1 MFTYQ
6 INNLAEDFE
15 KKLSLYS
22 NKNYLFRESILS
34 HHERYEK
41 YEKYEKFVEIII
53 NKNNLDLYYMINR
66 LESYDKNGISVE
78 QDKLK
83 LDYSE
88 ISVVCSILYKKL
100 YFIHYNN
107 TFNIYLDII
116 KNKLHGDIEW
126 WLDLSF
132 DKESIKNNFLDAATK
147 YIIEN
152 QNKTWIGEFEKINY
166 ERYNWLPRVEIN
178 KIPEQFNDF
187 NDLYFWFKNNRNSEV
202 LHFLGSSLI
211 GHLLYNVIRL
221 ESYNIHSIEKN
232 RILQILESCQND
244 YITIGHILTNDDLNL
259 NSFFLKQPRYFL
271 YGFLNLY
278 NIDNAP
284 HNLSDS
290 EIDYTKEWQKMLS
303 QQLVNL
309 SFMHF
314 YNLQYRDKFGS
325 VIFQLINSL
334 AKNYV
339 KQYNNSSHYKANYTF
354 SLVLE
359 KISSLSLKTSE
370 YEKTNLFDFVI
381 EDVLTKQLKDL
392 EQNKFDEKNYFLL
405 SYYLEQIDIKSKV
418 SEKDYKDLKEQ
429 TTEKIIN
436 NLGYTLNENFNNIY
450 IDFGLIEK
458 IDFGLM
464 YQLSADKDAWLQL
477 ININTIKEDWQRII
491 EERKGKKSFSSNDP
505 KEPRDQLKL
514 YFKIL
519 LIIFKKTENK
529 NVAKYINQLA
539 VEFGLAFEL
548 GIFTEYSFERN
559 GIYDE
564 YLELL
569 NLFDDDLF
577 NEFLNALNNKNHL
590 KDTLQLFN
598 NTISKARKKVIE
610 KSIEQTANNL
620 TEESTNYFDIRE
632 SISYAMNNG
641 FQTLSTTLINLYKTR
656 IQSINYKHKAK
667 EKEFYEMVCQKELLD
682 IYYED
687 INNDE
692 KFTKLNSYKI
702 PFDDKNMG
710 QESKQTK
717 CENYKDFIRAILFFE
732 DEPIRTYKILS
743 NLLDKEVNSLYL
755 INMLNAYFN
764 TYENDET
771 KKEKFSDILEKYN
784 GYAKR
789 LQNHKKS
796 LFEYQTLLYG
806 YSTIKDEKKFVE
818 LWLEMPKQYQYDFR
832 IFEIRCQ
839 FLQENNQPLIA
850 KDYINEF
857 NKIYRSNQDEQD
869 KIVKIENELDKNIKI
884 EVETKL
890 NLKIDFS
897 DTTLTMQYAQNYW
910 LQIKDMTDEEH
921 SQIFS
926 KNDNVN
932 GFIKD
937 IILNISKELLNRK
950 INIQRQGKQ
959 KLEIEDIIND
969 WVKSLIE
976 QRMSFLNWHAK
987 DQTRGGQSSGGENVG
1002 EKDLE
1007 VFNAQNDKL
1016 FLFEAFRLFSASKN
1030 VIKEHINKL
1039 DGYNA
1044 DGCHTLIVMA
1054 YTHVND
1060 FVALCNNYQ
1069 EILKTFDYKGFDKL
1083 TSLEEHSFDMLD
1095 TKSSKIKLLKEVRY
1109 QNNDAVVVYHF
1120 LLDFK

>member
-1 MFTYQ
+1 MYLFTYQ

-22 NKNYLFRESILS
+22 NRKYLFGESILS

-41 YEKYEKFVEIII
+41 FVEIII
-53 NKNNLDLYYMINR
+53 NKNDLDLNYMINR
-66 LESYDKNGISVE
+66 LERYYKSGISVE

-83 LDYSE
+83 FDDSE
-88 ISVVCSILYKKL
+88 INAVCSILYKEL
-100 YFIHYNN
+100 YYIHYNN

-116 KNKLHGDIEW
+116 KNKLHGNMEW

-132 DKESIKNNFLDAATK
+132 DNESIKSNFLDAATK

-152 QNKTWIGEFEKINY
+152 QNKSWISEFEKIDY
-166 ERYNWLPRVEIN
+166 ERYNWLPHVETN
-178 KIPEQFNDF
+178 QIPEQFNDLS
-187 NDLYFWFKNNRNSEV
+187 NLYFWFKNNKNSEV
-202 LHFLGSSLI
+202 LHFIGSSLI
-211 GHLLYNVIRL
+211 EHLLYNVIRL

-244 YITIGHILTNDDLNL
+244 YITIGYILTNNDLNL
-259 NSFFLKQPRYFL
+259 NSFFLKQPKYVL

-278 NIDNAP
+278 NSDNAP
-284 HNLSDS
+284 HNLSDK
-290 EIDYTKEWQKMLS
+290 ETNYTKEWHKILS

-325 VIFQLINSL
+325 VVFQLINFL

-339 KQYNNSSHYKANYTF
+339 KQYNNPIHYKANHTF
-354 SLVLE
+354 SLVLK
-359 KISSLSLKTSE
+359 KISNLSLKTSQ
-370 YEKTNLFDFVI
+370 YEKTYLFDLVI
-381 EDVLTKQLKDL
+381 EEVVTKQLKNL
-392 EQNKFDEKNYFLL
+392 EQNKFDEKTYFLL

-418 SEKDYKDLKEQ
+418 GEKDYKDLKEQ

-436 NLGYTLNENFNNIY
+436 NLSYTLNKNFNNIY
-450 IDFGLIEK
+450 IDFGVIEK
-458 IDFGLM
+458 IDFALM

-477 ININTIKEDWQRII
+477 ININTIKKDWQRII
-491 EERKGKKSFSSNDP
+491 EERKGKKLFNSSDP
-505 KEPRDQLKL
+505 KEPRDQVKL

-539 VEFGLAFEL
+539 IEFGLAFEL

-577 NEFLNALNNKNHL
+577 NKFLNALNDKNNL

-598 NTISKARKKVIE
+598 HTISKTRKKVIE
-610 KSIEQTANNL
+610 KSIEQIADNL

-632 SISYAMNNG
+632 SISYALSNG
-641 FQTLSTTLINLYKTR
+641 FHKLSTILIDLYKNKIESTK
-656 IQSINYKHKAK
+656 YKHKD
-667 EKEFYEMVCQKELLD
+667 KEFYEMVCQKELLD

-687 INNDE
+687 VKNDE

-702 PFDDKNMG
+702 PFDDKNLE
-710 QESKQTK
+710 QESKKTK

-732 DEPIRTYKILS
+732 DKPIKTYKILS
-743 NLLDKEVNSLYL
+743 NLLDKEVNSLYF

-764 TYENDET
+764 TYENDEN
-771 KKEKFSDILEKYN
+771 KEEKFSDILEKYN
-784 GYAKR
+784 IYAKR
-789 LQNHKKS
+789 LQNHQKS

-806 YSTIKDEKKFVE
+806 YSTIKDEKKFLE
-818 LWLEMPKQYQYDFR
+818 LWLEMPKQYQYDFK

-839 FLQENNQPLIA
+839 FLQGNNQPLIA

-857 NKIYRSNQDEQD
+857 KRIYTLNQEEQN
-869 KIVKIENELDKNIKI
+869 KIVKIENKLDKNIKI

-897 DTTLTMQYAQNYW
+897 DTTLTIKDAQNYW

-921 SQIFS
+921 AQIFS

-932 GFIKD
+932 EFIKD

-950 INIQRQGKQ
+950 INIQRQKEQ
-959 KLEIEDIIND
+959 TLEIEDIIND
-969 WVKSLIE
+969 WFKSLIE

-987 DQTRGGQSSGGENVG
+987 DQTRGGQSFSGENVG

-1016 FLFEAFRLFSASKN
+1016 FLFEAFRLFNANKN

-1044 DGCHTLIVMA
+1044 DGCHILIVMA

-1060 FVALCNNYQ
+1060 FVSLCNNYQ
-1069 EILKTFDYKGFDKL
+1069 EFLKTFNYKGFDKL
-1083 TSLEEHSFDMLD
+1083 TSLEEHSFDMLE

-1109 QNNDAVVVYHF
+1109 KNKDAVAVYHF
-1120 LLDFK
+1120 LLDFQ